1 MRHFF
6 PLPRFVAAISC
17 MPSLGSLYALGL
29 LALFG
34 SLISVDV
41 EAQPL
46 RLRNGTQVVIEGTI
60 ERARLR
66 KVQGYRGAQ
75 IKGFRLRHSDNPR
88 RRSQVL
94 VCQST
99 CNPLVTTY
107 LESGAL
113 TDGAT
118 VLVSGVRQRR
128 GIVYAES
135 ISLADTTD
143 SPSGDGSVQVLYLAT
158 LRPPAGVVSSGSGFA
173 TVRLN
178 ETTLD
183 AYVAFEYSALTSGL
197 TAMHIHDSLTGGV
210 LFDLDEATPD
220 ADGVYHWHI
229 EPTPQYSAAEIVSFL
244 NQGKAYINFHT
255 EQNPA
260 GEIEGTFS
268 RRGIVSRQ
276 Q

>member
-1 MRHFF
+1 MNV
-6 PLPRFVAAISC
+6 PQSVSRFAVVTTSVLSRRTLCALSLAA
-17 MPSLGSLYALGL
+17 
-29 LALFG
+29 
-34 SLISVDV
+34 LICSTTFVSA
-41 EAQPL
+41 EAKRL
-46 RLRNGTQVVIEGTI
+46 RLRNGKQVVLEGTV
-60 ERARLR
+60 ERATLR
-66 KVQGYRGAQ
+66 RVRGYRSKQ
-75 IKGFRLRHSDNPR
+75 VKGFRLRQSDSSQ
-88 RRSQVL
+88 RRSQIL

-99 CNPLVTTY
+99 CSPLVTTY

-118 VLVSGVRQRR
+118 ILVSGVRQ
-128 GIVYAES
+128 GKGVVYAES
-135 ISLADTTD
+135 VTLADPAD
-143 SPSGDGSVQVLYLAT
+143 NSSGDGSVQVLYLAT
-158 LRPPAGVVSSGSGFA
+158 LRPPAGVISSGSGFA

-183 AYVAFEYSALTSGL
+183 AYVAFEYSALSSGL

-229 EPTPQYSAAEIVSFL
+229 EPTPQYTASDIVSFL

-255 EQNPA
+255 ELNPA

-276 Q
+276 Y